1 MLFFIFLT
9 LSISFLPSLMLF
21 SFEFTPSLL
30 TLFHPF
36 SLSSHQLMSY
46 IYDIPTLLRYLLRDL
61 FTVNGLICM
70 HRLHILAIFVL
81 LLLYLFIPFDL
92 LPESAIG
99 LIGFIDDG
107 LILLTVIIYV
117 TLLYRSYVTNRAM
130 NQ

>member
-1 MLFFIFLT
+1 MLFFIFHT

-21 SFEFTPSLL
+21 SFDSHP
-30 TLFHPF
+30 LFL
-36 SLSSHQLMSY
+36 LSSILFQLMSY

-107 LILLTVIIYV
+107 LILLTVIVYV